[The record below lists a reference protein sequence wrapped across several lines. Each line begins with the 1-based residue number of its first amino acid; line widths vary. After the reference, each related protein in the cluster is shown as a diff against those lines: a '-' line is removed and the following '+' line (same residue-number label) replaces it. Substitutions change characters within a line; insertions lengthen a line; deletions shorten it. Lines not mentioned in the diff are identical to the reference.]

1 MKTNDVII
9 RPIITEQSM
18 KIVPNGKYSFAVHK
32 KADKGSIRKAVNQL
46 FGVTVVSV
54 ATSVVKGKTKRVG
67 QRRQAIN
74 QTEWKRAIVK
84 VKKGETIGIFE
95 PGGEDHSGHTHS
107 K

>member
-9 RPIITEQSM
+9 RPIITEASM
-18 KIVPNGKYSFAVHK
+18 RYVPAGKYSFAVHK
-32 KADKGSIRKAVNQL
+32 KADKGAIKKAINQL

-67 QRRQAIN
+67 QRRQEVDS
-74 QTEWKRAIVK
+74 TEWKKAIVE
-84 VKKGETIGIFE
+84 VKKGEKIGLFE
-95 PGGEDHSGHTHS
+95 PGGEDTHEGHKH